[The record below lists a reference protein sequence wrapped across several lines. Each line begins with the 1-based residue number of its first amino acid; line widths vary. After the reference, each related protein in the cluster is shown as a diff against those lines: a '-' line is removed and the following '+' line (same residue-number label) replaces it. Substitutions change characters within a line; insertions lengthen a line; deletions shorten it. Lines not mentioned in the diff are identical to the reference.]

1 MIAAFCVSP
10 IPSIRMNTGINAR
23 NGIGLKSP
31 NSPAKILSTGFHN
44 PRSIPKTT
52 PNTIPIRKPCP
63 TLKKL
68 MERFFH
74 NFPVLTR
81 LCNVAASL
89 VGFGKS
95 IPFTDPRFTPIS
107 QSITKSTGRIAGT
120 RFRII
125 TSALRC
131 SFPLIP
137 IMSFL

>member
-81 LCNVAASL
+81 LCNVTASRHIL
-89 VGFGKS
+89 KCKKPHKS
-95 IPFTDPRFTPIS
+95 AYFIGLMERNAFHNAIFFCTF
-107 QSITKSTGRIAGT
+107 
-120 RFRII
+120 
-125 TSALRC
+125 
-131 SFPLIP
+131 
-137 IMSFL
+137 